1 MIHVVCKDFQYTA
14 AYFFCSKMAGPLGVF
29 QLDADSSSEAGG
41 DSWDQ
46 VDESADGA
54 PPEDD
59 DESELDLETLK
70 ELEEKVHKEWQ
81 KTFGRQWIKTVGIL
95 ESLNE
100 FAGSFSF
107 CKLFLIDPR

>member
-1 MIHVVCKDFQYTA
+1 MIHVCKDFQYTA

-54 PPEDD
+54 PPEED

-81 KTFGRQWIKTVGIL
+81 KTFGRRSRPLGFWNPWM
-95 ESLNE
+95 SLLAPFH
-100 FAGSFSF
+100 FASCFS
-107 CKLFLIDPR
+107 

>member
-1 MIHVVCKDFQYTA
+1 
-14 AYFFCSKMAGPLGVF
+14 MAGKLGVI

-46 VDESADGA
+46 VDESADGVS
-54 PPEDD
+54 PEDD
-59 DESELDLETLK
+59 DELDLETLK

-95 ESLNE
+95 EFLNE
-100 FAGSFSF
+100 FAGSFSL